1 MSVLPRLLALL
12 ACTLA
17 ASLVCAATP
26 RIAHLDLDV
35 TLDPGSRHFRA
46 VAELA
51 APEEFR
57 FTLHAALGVSAAFS
71 DGKPIAAVPAR
82 RDGDFQEWHLPAPAG
97 ARLRIEYGGTLP
109 VLDRALD
116 HRGVLGAMPPMAAE
130 EGSFLHS
137 GSGWYPRPAALFSY
151 RVRLSLPAQ
160 QRGLAAGRLAAE
172 ELPHDAGGRYAATF
186 EFEQP
191 ADGIDLMAGPYV
203 VREKFVPRRSAEP
216 LRLRTYFYRNLDQ
229 LAEDYLEDSRRYIEL
244 YSEQIGAYPFAG
256 FSVVASPLPTGF
268 GMPTLTYI
276 GAQVLQ
282 LPFIRATSLG
292 HEVLHNWWGN
302 GVYADYAT
310 GNWSEGLTT
319 FMADYFYKERDSAAA
334 AREVRLGW
342 LRDFAAVPA
351 GEHRPLAMFRSR
363 THGAAA
369 AVGYG
374 KAAMVFFML
383 RDAIGEDAFN
393 RGIRLFWE
401 QHKFKVASWDDL
413 RAAFEQAAN
422 RPLKTFFVQWLQRA
436 GGPAPAIAEA
446 RVQNANGKT
455 ALALTLTQTAPPYAL
470 RVPVEIV
477 TGGRSQTRL
486 IDFDRERQT
495 ATLELDGVPEGVR
508 LDPELRLWRVLDREQ
523 LPPILRQWIIARAP
537 RLAIVSPGADV
548 VLAAQTLARSFFE
561 APAKIIEPG
570 QTTDGTEP
578 TLLIGLQRD
587 VDAALAQ
594 LGLPSRPAIVAGRGS
609 AQVWTVQNGN
619 GRAPIAVISV
629 RDAASL
635 TALLRPLPHYG
646 AQSYLV
652 FDGSRAIERG
662 VWPAPGRLIAVT
674 QAKAL
679 NY

>member
-17 ASLVCAATP
+17 ASLACAATP

-35 TLDPGSRHFRA
+35 MLDPESRHFRA
-46 VAELA
+46 VAQLV
-51 APEEFR
+51 APGEFR
-57 FTLHAALGVSAAFS
+57 FVLHAALSVSTASA
-71 DGKPIAAVPAR
+71 DGKPIAAVPIH
-82 RDGDFQEWHLPAPAG
+82 RDGDFQEWRLPAPAG
-97 ARLRIEYGGTLP
+97 AALRIEYGGTLP

-116 HRGVLGAMPPMAAE
+116 HRGVLGAMPPMASA

-137 GSGWYPRPAALFSY
+137 GSGWYPRPAARFSY
-151 RVRLSLPAQ
+151 WVRLSLPGE
-160 QRGLAAGRLAAE
+160 QRGLVAGRLAAE
-172 ELPHDAGGRYAATF
+172 EVPREGGGRYTAAF

-203 VREKFVPRRSAEP
+203 VREKLVPRRHTEP
-216 LRLRTYFYRNLDQ
+216 LRLRTYFYRNLDA

-244 YSEQIGAYPFAG
+244 YSEQIGAYPFTG
-256 FSVVASPLPTGF
+256 FSIVASPLPTGF

-276 GAQVLQ
+276 GTQVLR
-282 LPFIRATSLG
+282 LPFIRGTSLG

-319 FMADYFYKERDSAAA
+319 FMADYFYKERDSAVA
-334 AREVRLGW
+334 AREMRLAW

-351 GEHRPLAMFRSR
+351 GEHRPLTAFRSR
-363 THGAAA
+363 THGADA

-383 RDAIGEDAFN
+383 RDTIGEDAFH

-401 QHKFKVASWDDL
+401 QHKFKAASWDDL
-413 RAAFEQAAN
+413 RAASEQAAG
-422 RPLKTFFVQWLQRA
+422 RPLDTFFGQWLQRA
-436 GGPAPAIAEA
+436 GGPALGIARA
-446 RVQNANGKT
+446 GAQTVDGKT
-455 ALALTLTQTAPPYAL
+455 KLALTFTQTAPAYTL

-477 TGGRSQTRL
+477 TGGRSQTRWIAL
-486 IDFDRERQT
+486 ERERQVV
-495 ATLELDGVPEGVR
+495 TLELDALPEGVR

-548 VLAAQTLARSFFE
+548 TLAAQTLARSFLE
-561 APAKIIEPG
+561 APAKIMEPG
-570 QTTDGTEP
+570 QTMDGSEP
-578 TLLIGLQRD
+578 TLLIGLQSD
-587 VDAALAQ
+587 IDAALAQ
-594 LGLPSRPAIVAGRGS
+594 LGLPPRPEMVTGRGS
-609 AQVWTVQNGN
+609 AQVWTVHNGN
-619 GRAPIAVISV
+619 SGAPIAVVSA

-652 FDGSRAIERG
+652 FDGSRAIQRG
-662 VWPAPGRLIAVT
+662 IWPAPGRLIAVT
-674 QAKAL
+674 R
-679 NY
+679 